1 VVRRILAHG
10 IIGGM
15 PVHPLPAPWV
25 LEPARKAYA
34 WGSPTLIPE
43 LLGEKPDGEPVAELW
58 FGTHPGGPATVR
70 AAEGGAVLGTLDE
83 LAGRLPFM
91 VKLIAAAT
99 PLSIQVHP
107 DAAHAAEMFASEN
120 AAGVDLDSPDRRY
133 KDAGAK
139 PEIVC
144 ALGPFDALIDFR
156 PAAAIVA
163 DLDAAGLISL
173 ADALRDGGIAA
184 GVRWVLRAAPADVHH
199 AIESLRDAGNELVAQ
214 LAATYPGDRGVVLAT
229 FLNPVRL
236 AAGDAAFLAAG
247 TVHAYL
253 GGLAVEVMATSDNV
267 LRVGLTSKLVDV
279 DEFLAVARLQPGS
292 PDVFGAPDGG
302 PYPARAPEFS
312 LLRHDPGSRHAVAGP
327 ALVVCTQGE
336 VTVAGVPLAAG
347 HGAYVPANG
356 EPYPVEGAGQ
366 AFVALPPVAPEA
378 HDS

>member
-1 VVRRILAHG
+1 VVRRIPAHG

-15 PVHPLPAPWV
+15 SVHPLPAPWL

-34 WGSPTLIPE
+34 WGSPTLIPD
-43 LLGEKPDGEPVAELW
+43 LLGEVADGEPVAELW

-70 AAEGGAVLGTLDE
+70 AADGGAVLGTLDE

-107 DAAHAAEMFASEN
+107 DAVHAASMFAAEN
-120 AAGVDLDSPDRRY
+120 AAGVDIDGPDRRY

-156 PAAAIVA
+156 PVPAIVA
-163 DLDAAGLISL
+163 ELDAAGLSPL
-173 ADALRDGGIAA
+173 VAALHDGGIAG
-184 GVRWVLRAAPADVHH
+184 GVRWVLHADAAQVDA
-199 AIESLRDAGNELVAQ
+199 AIESLRSSGNELVDR

-236 AAGDAAFLAAG
+236 SAGDAAFLAAG

-279 DEFLAVARLQPGS
+279 DEFLAVARLQPGA
-292 PDVFGAPDGG
+292 PDVFGTQDGG
-302 PYPARAPEFS
+302 PYPSRAPEFS
-312 LLRHDPGSRHAVAGP
+312 IVRHDPGTRHAVEGP

-347 HGAYVPANG
+347 HGAFVPATG
-356 EPYPVEGAGQ
+356 EPYAVEGDGQ
-366 AFVALPPVAPEA
+366 AFVAFERREPEP